1 MAKTTEVTY
10 RYLEPR
16 PHSWRKQLW
25 IKGRNMTVWQLLCWM
40 WANKMTPEEV
50 AQGFNLPVDAVYEAL
65 DYYAKHREL
74 LESEAEEEERR
85 LGDKGLLIANEFI
98 VLNH

>member
-1 MAKTTEVTY
+1 MAETTEVTY

-40 WANKMTPEEV
+40 WANKMTPEDV
-50 AQGFNLPVDAVYEAL
+50 AQGFDLPVDAVYEAL

-85 LGDKGLLIANEFI
+85 LRDKGLLP
-98 VLNH
+98 